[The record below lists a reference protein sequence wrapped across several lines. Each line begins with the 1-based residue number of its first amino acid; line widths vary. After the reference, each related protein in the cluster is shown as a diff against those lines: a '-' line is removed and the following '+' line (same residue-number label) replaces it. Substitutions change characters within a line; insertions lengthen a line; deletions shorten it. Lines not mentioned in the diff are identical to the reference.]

1 MKPQTATSNHLAMK
15 SISKEENI
23 STGLIKDVKSILDA
37 ARSQAAS
44 SVNTAMLNAYWK
56 IGERI
61 VLEEQR
67 GKLRAEYGTA
77 SLNELSKQLTLE
89 LGKGFSPRNLRNYR
103 QFFILFP
110 DWVIWNARVPNLT
123 WTHIRA
129 ILRVTDKN
137 AREWYLTEA
146 SSQMWSSR
154 TPDRN
159 VSTQYYHRLLAS
171 SNSEEVKKEMEIKT
185 SGKEY
190 GNLSPAMFLKSP
202 YVTEFLGIS
211 KDRKYTE
218 RELESA
224 LIDHLQQFIMELGKG
239 FAFVERQQHI
249 VTETDDYYIDLV
261 FYNYILKCFVLID
274 LKTNKITHQDVG
286 QMDMYVR
293 MYDDL
298 KRTEGDNPTLGIVLC
313 SETDQDIAKYSILNG
328 NKQLFAS
335 KYLTILPSEQELRQE
350 IENQKALFYLQHKD
364 AQDEN
369 V

>member
-1 MKPQTATSNHLAMK
+1 MK
-15 SISKEENI
+15 SISKEDNI
-23 STGLIKDVKSILDA
+23 STRLIKDIKTILDS
-37 ARSQAAS
+37 ARGQAATA
-44 SVNTAMLNAYWK
+44 VNTAMLNAYWK

-61 VLEEQR
+61 VMEEQG

-77 SLNELSKQLTLE
+77 SLKELSEQLTRE

-110 DWVIWNARVPNLT
+110 DWAIWNARVPNLT
-123 WTHIRA
+123 WTHIRTL
-129 ILRVTDKN
+129 LRVNDKN
-137 AREWYLTEA
+137 AREWYLNEA

-154 TPDRN
+154 TLDRN
-159 VSTQYYHRLLAS
+159 VSTQYYYRLLAS
-171 SNSEEVKKEMEIKT
+171 SNTEEVKKEMEIIT

-190 GNLSPAMFLKSP
+190 SNISPAMFLKSP

-211 KDRKYTE
+211 KDQKYTE
-218 RELESA
+218 KELETA

-313 SETDQDIAKYSILNG
+313 SETDQDIAKYSVLNG

-335 KYLTILPSEQELRQE
+335 KYLTLLPSEQELRQE
-350 IENQKALFYLQHKD
+350 IEVQKALFYLQHKG
-364 AQDEN
+364 AQAEN

>member
-1 MKPQTATSNHLAMK
+1 MFSNLLAMK
-15 SISKEENI
+15 SISKETSIPSHLI
-23 STGLIKDVKSILDA
+23 SDIKAILET
-37 ARSQAAS
+37 ARTQSATAI
-44 SVNTAMLNAYWK
+44 NMAMLKAYWK

-61 VLEEQR
+61 VIEEQ
-67 GKLRAEYGTA
+67 GGNLRAEYGA
-77 SLNELSKQLTLE
+77 SSLKELSKRLTLE
-89 LGKGFSPRNLRNYR
+89 LGKGFSPRNLQNYR
-103 QFFILFP
+103 AFYILFP
-110 DWVIWNARVPNLT
+110 DWAIWNARVPNLT

-129 ILRVTDKN
+129 LLRVTDKT

-154 TPDRN
+154 TLDRN
-159 VSTQYYHRLLAS
+159 ISTQYYYRLLAS

-185 SGKEY
+185 SGKDY
-190 GNLSPAMFLKSP
+190 SQISPTMFLKSP
-202 YVTEFLGIS
+202 YVTEFLGIV
-211 KDRKYTE
+211 KDQKYTE
-218 RELESA
+218 KELETA

-313 SETDQDIAKYSILNG
+313 SETDQDIAKYSVLNG

-335 KYLTILPSEQELRQE
+335 KYLTLLPTEQELRRE
-350 IENQKALFYLQHKD
+350 IEAQKNLFYIQHKD
-364 AQDEN
+364 SEDEIEL
-369 V
+369 

>member
-1 MKPQTATSNHLAMK
+1 M
-15 SISKEENI
+15 E
-23 STGLIKDVKSILDA
+23 
-37 ARSQAAS
+37 
-44 SVNTAMLNAYWK
+44 

-61 VLEEQR
+61 VNEEQG
-67 GKLRAEYGTA
+67 GKFRADYGSAT
-77 SLNELSKQLTLE
+77 LKELSRQLTFE
-89 LGKGFSPRNLRNYR
+89 LGKGFSPRNLQNYR
-103 QFFILFP
+103 QFYILFP
-110 DWVIWNARVPNLT
+110 DWKIWNACVPNLS
-123 WTHIRA
+123 WTHIRVL
-129 ILRVTDKN
+129 LRVADQT

-154 TPDRN
+154 TLDRN

-171 SNSEEVKKEMEIKT
+171 SDKKAVIEEMEAKT
-185 SGKEY
+185 HDKKFSTITPE
-190 GNLSPAMFLKSP
+190 MFLKSP

-211 KDRKYTE
+211 KDQKFTE
-218 RELESA
+218 KDLETA
-224 LIDHLQQFIMELGKG
+224 LINHLQQFIMELGKG

-274 LKTNKITHQDVG
+274 LKTKKITHQDVG

-313 SETDQDIAKYSILNG
+313 AETDQDIAKYSVLNG

-335 KYLTILPSEQELRQE
+335 KYLTVLPSEDELRKE
-350 IENQKALFYLQHKD
+350 IESQKTIFYLQQEELSKT
-364 AQDEN
+364 
-369 V
+369 

>member
-1 MKPQTATSNHLAMK
+1 MKHQTAISNSLAMK
-15 SISKEENI
+15 LKSEDDNI
-23 STGLIKDVKSILDA
+23 SIGLIKDIKTILDA

-44 SVNTAMLNAYWK
+44 AINAAMLNAYWK

-61 VLEEQR
+61 VLEEQG
-67 GKLRAEYGTA
+67 GKLRAEYGAT
-77 SLNELSKQLTLE
+77 SLKELSKQLTIE

-110 DWVIWNARVPNLT
+110 DWAIWNARVPNLK

-129 ILRVTDKN
+129 ILRVTDKK

-154 TPDRN
+154 TLDRN

-171 SNSEEVKKEMEIKT
+171 SNSEEVKKEMEIKS

-190 GNLSPAMFLKSP
+190 GNMSPAMFLKSP

-211 KDRKYTE
+211 KDQKYTE
-218 RELESA
+218 KELETA

-313 SETDQDIAKYSILNG
+313 SETDQDIAKYSVLNG

-335 KYLTILPSEQELRQE
+335 KYLTLLPSEQELRQE
-350 IENQKALFYLQHKD
+350 IESQKVLFYLQHED
-364 AQDEN
+364 TQD
-369 V
+369 